1 MKEYMIS
8 VIIFMFVYIFTVI
21 VLQLTIKSGE
31 VIGVN
36 INNEIK
42 EYRYITN
49 DNYGVTAD
57 GTRELLKS
65 YKYKK

>member
-8 VIIFMFVYIFTVI
+8 VVIFMFVSIFIAI

-49 DNYGVTAD
+49 DNYGVTSD